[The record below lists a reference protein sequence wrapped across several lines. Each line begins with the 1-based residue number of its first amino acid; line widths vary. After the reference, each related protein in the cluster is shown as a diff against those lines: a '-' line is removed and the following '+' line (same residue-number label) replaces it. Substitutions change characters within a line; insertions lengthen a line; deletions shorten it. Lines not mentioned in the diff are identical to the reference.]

1 MVGAIPPRVPAAA
14 WTVFGLTGVQPMDLG
29 APVSHLSFYE
39 AAAFAQWAGARLPT
53 EAEWEPAARL
63 PDIRQLTGH
72 VWQWT
77 RSSFDPYPGFR
88 PWSGAIGEHNGKFM
102 VGQAF
107 CAEEAWLL
115 LGGTPG

>member
-1 MVGAIPPRVPAAA
+1 
-14 WTVFGLTGVQPMDLG
+14 VFGLTGVQPMDLR
-29 APVSHLSFYE
+29 APVSHLSSYD

-63 PDIRQLTGH
+63 PDDRQLTGH

-88 PWSGAIGEHNGKFM
+88 PWSGATGEHNGKFM
-102 VGQAF
+102 VGQVV
-107 CAEEAWLL
+107 LR
-115 LGGTPG
+115 GGSVATPRGRTRMTYRNFFPPASR